1 MACVLWVGLST
12 MLYRTLISSFLIA
25 AAFAFSPST
34 PAQAAGLE
42 GRVVGA
48 DGRPL
53 QGAEIRIERNDKT
66 SAPVTIQTNAK
77 GSYASS
83 ALSAGTYKVSV
94 VQNGAVK
101 SNITIKTAG
110 EPARIDF
117 DLEPTGRKIKHYVLV
132 SGTGSHIAARWI
144 EVDANGTPI
153 AGWNNSVTNNG
164 QLAQDMLRRQTNSR
178 P

>member
-1 MACVLWVGLST
+1 
-12 MLYRTLISSFLIA
+12 MLYRTLITSFLVA
-25 AAFAFSPST
+25 AAFVLSPST
-34 PAQAAGLE
+34 PAQAAGFE

-48 DGRPL
+48 DGKPL

-66 SAPVTIQTNAK
+66 GAPVTIQTNAK

-83 ALSAGTYKVSV
+83 ALPAGTYKISV

-101 SNITIKTAG
+101 SNITVKTVG

-117 DLEPTGRKIKHYVLV
+117 DLEPSGKQIKHYVLV
-132 SGTGSHIAARWI
+132 SGTGTHLAARWI

-153 AGWNNSVTNNG
+153 AGWNNTVMNNG
-164 QLAQDMLRRQTNSR
+164 ELARDMLRRQTNSQGR
-178 P
+178 

>member
-1 MACVLWVGLST
+1 
-12 MLYRTLISSFLIA
+12 MLYRTVISSFLVA

-34 PAQAAGLE
+34 PAQASGIE
-42 GRVVGA
+42 GKVRGV

-53 QGAEIRIERNDKT
+53 QGAEVRIERNDKT
-66 SAPVTIQTNAK
+66 AAPVTIQTDAK
-77 GSYASS
+77 GRYAYR
-83 ALSAGTYKVSV
+83 ALPAGTYKISV

-101 SNITIKTAG
+101 SNITFKTVG

-117 DLEPTGRKIKHYVLV
+117 DLKPSGRTIKHYVLV
-132 SGTGSHIAARWI
+132 SGTGSHLAAQWI

-153 AGWNNSVTNNG
+153 AGWNNTVTNNG
-164 QLAQDMLRRQTNSR
+164 QLAQDMLRHQTNQR